1 MGSNSREAGLSVG
14 EMKKKLIA
22 PNVRSE
28 KPDPEWLP
36 LDAIAEVEITSES
49 AGHPIEA
56 ALAGS
61 GAGWRADSSGPQ
73 TIRLKFEPPRRIRQ
87 VRVAI
92 EELGQVRTQE
102 FVLRAAVAPGAPRR
116 EIARQQFNFSPAGAT
131 WEQEDYQLEL
141 AEVAE
146 IELTITPDI
155 SGRDTK
161 ASIQQLRV
169 AG

>member
-1 MGSNSREAGLSVG
+1 
-14 EMKKKLIA
+14 MKKKLIA
-22 PNVRSE
+22 PNLRGE
-28 KPDPEWLP
+28 KADPQWLP
-36 LDAIAEVEITSES
+36 LEAIAEVEITSES

-56 ALAGS
+56 ALTAS
-61 GAGWRADSSGPQ
+61 GAGWRAESSGPQ
-73 TIRLKFEPPRRIRQ
+73 TIRLKFVPPRPVRQ

-92 EELGQVRTQE
+92 EEREKERTQE

-131 WEQEDYQLEL
+131 WQQEDYQLEL

-146 IELTITPDI
+146 IELTIVPDI

-161 ASIQQLRV
+161 ASIQQLRI

>member
-1 MGSNSREAGLSVG
+1 
-14 EMKKKLIA
+14 MKKRLIA
-22 PNVRSE
+22 PNVRGE
-28 KPDPEWLP
+28 KADPVWLP

-49 AGHPIEA
+49 ADYPIEA
-56 ALAGS
+56 ALTGS
-61 GAGWRADSSGPQ
+61 GAGWRAESSGEQ
-73 TIRLKFEPPRRIRQ
+73 TIRLKFEPPRLIRQ
-87 VRVAI
+87 VRVVI
-92 EELGQVRTQE
+92 EERGQARTRE
-102 FVLRAAVAPGAPRR
+102 FVLRAAAARGAPRR

-146 IELTITPDI
+146 LELTIVPDI

>member
-1 MGSNSREAGLSVG
+1 
-14 EMKKKLIA
+14 MKKKLIA

-28 KPDPEWLP
+28 KADPEWLP
-36 LDAIAEVEITSES
+36 LDAIAEVEITSET

-56 ALAGS
+56 ALTAS
-61 GAGWRADSSGPQ
+61 GAGWRAESPGPQ
-73 TIRLKFEPPRRIRQ
+73 TIRLKFVPPRPVRQ

-92 EELGQVRTQE
+92 QEREQVRTQE
-102 FVLRAAVAPGAPRR
+102 FVLRAASAPGARPH

-146 IELTITPDI
+146 LELTIVPDI
-155 SGRDTK
+155 SGGETK